1 MPTAEEAAAANLAWR
16 AVNAPSTVTASEQAQ
31 AQQYSNQY
39 WNVERPAQE
48 ARDAA
53 IQQTIYQ
60 NRLAINAQEG
70 LSYGGTHTEA
80 QLRALSGSASVGQQS
95 YEEERSYY
103 ESNPSSEYSRIVGQ
117 YNASRNAI
125 ASSNDKYYPATGW
138 MSLNTTAGAGEYT
151 GRAAQYKA
159 AFEREVYG
167 IGAPNNEQ
175 EYYRRQAEQAAV
187 ERPGYVAPADL
198 GDIRTQQIRQG
209 YGMFAQAVGL
219 AGGDIAS
226 DYQMTG
232 RLLETQRQAAYTTP
246 ERRDERFFMGELQ
259 KWAEI
264 PVEKSSAY
272 HDIGMESGKAIP
284 ANPYEYQ
291 ADLAVEF
298 LKGSP
303 DKASEFFSPVSGEM
317 SRHLPGGQG
326 VQEYAWDEAI
336 TDYKR
341 QNVDARTPYPE
352 RVSFMEGVTYL
363 GAAEGKYGPY
373 GKLAGGIDN
382 GGVDLSGS
390 SGITSRSKVMAG
402 SSQLGITGETGP
414 TVNFQDYY
422 AKQQSEYASMLS
434 AYEAGGSSDKSTYT
448 NLLSRRDELILL
460 GKANVGLEQ
469 SRYQANLL
477 FTPIT
482 EADVV
487 KTESKTSRQTGALP
501 FVGEVQYVSPFLASF
516 QPELTTTTKQYEAKG
531 VFGGTISASSVETSE
546 GKVPFAGMVS
556 GVLPELHER
565 RSVGGDLISKE
576 NQGGYLIDIITS
588 PVREFTKT
596 PAGSAIVMGAIGPK
610 NYFTLTN
617 PNLGKETWEAA
628 KGQVM
633 FAQGAIPMSPEWSKD
648 TYENIRQDPM
658 RGAVSAGLTI
668 ALVGIGTGARM
679 TGVGAVGSRFLT
691 PISTS
696 GAVYQTASK
705 VISAGM
711 IGVYANDVSTRVTGS
726 SLSQWVPIGQTKE
739 QMGGGYFEGIQK
751 RFPGWMESR
760 KQLNVVETQ
769 ELLPMAVAY
778 KATSFVGDK
787 LVGWA
792 RTRGVPENVNPK
804 ASGYM
809 REEGFPKNDYITTKD
824 LVDSFNT
831 GTITLKSPAKLAET
845 TMAPGGE
852 PISRIPTGSQIGVP
866 AGKTFIYHGGEV
878 PVTLMRGYVGGQS
891 SEIPALFASPQRLG
905 HFTKAGTTGEGYGVT
920 SDILG
925 LYKQP
930 WAARIVVQSG
940 VYQEIPSEILNAK
953 YPHTEMTV
961 NNPLHPKNVAI
972 ADWIHG
978 KTTTVNSGPQGAS
991 KGIKVLEFGQGE
1003 QLPQNIQNSLPSNMQ
1018 FGFLKTSLEPRVVLT
1033 EGGNPVAMASYTK
1046 SPSGDSINIGEMVSF
1061 RKGAGRETIFAIN
1074 KIAARNGITTITA
1087 KPVTGTEGFYTKTG
1101 FSAGKIN
1108 GIYSRQITYSNVRS
1122 IPPVKHGV
1130 PIISQYGKAEWQF
1143 EIPSGSEIGSYKM
1156 TSFYRDVGTRIPEYD
1171 VTFSGKKSPKYKPA
1185 EPVIDPTTG
1194 KPVYEIGR
1202 ASMGFSSS
1210 SISPSYRRS
1219 VPLGAISML
1228 PKSSTT
1234 TSRTSPFSSGYS
1246 ISYPKI
1252 TSPSGIS
1259 RQSYSTT
1266 PKYESP
1272 YSASSRES
1280 SPISSITSLKSTIS
1294 GMSYSPSSFISS
1306 PMSTSKP
1313 PSSITTPK
1321 STPTYTP
1328 KYTPT
1333 PPYTPPPYT
1342 PTPTPPYTPP
1352 PDTPF
1357 TGGGQLPLG
1366 GGGTGQKGWLGVTR
1380 WQRNNLVATS
1390 EYLSRG
1396 MRDIGMGWGA
1406 GTGTYS
1412 ESTKWFSTG
1421 KKKSKR
1427 RRKK

>member
-39 WNVERPAQE
+39 YNVERPAQQ

-53 IQQTIYQ
+53 IQQTVYQ
-60 NRLAINAQEG
+60 NRQMINAQEG
-70 LSYGGTHTEA
+70 LSYAGTHTQA
-80 QLRALSGSASVGQQS
+80 QLAALSGSAAVGRQA
-95 YEEERSYY
+95 YEQERSYY
-103 ESNPSSEYSRIVGQ
+103 ESAPSAEFLRIQGEYSAR
-117 YNASRNAI
+117 RNAI
-125 ASSNDKYYPATGW
+125 VSSSGISYPATGW

-151 GRAAQYKA
+151 GRAAQYKS
-159 AFEREVYG
+159 AFERQVYG
-167 IGAPNNEQ
+167 IGAPDNEQ
-175 EYYRRQAEQAAV
+175 EYYRRQAERAVV
-187 ERPGYVAPADL
+187 ERPGYVAPSDL

-209 YGMFAQAVGL
+209 YGMFTQAVGL
-219 AGGDIAS
+219 AGGEVAS
-226 DYQMTG
+226 EYQMTG
-232 RLLETQRQAAYTTP
+232 RLLETQRQAAYATP
-246 ERRDERFFMGELQ
+246 TRRDERFFMGELQ

-317 SRHLPGGQG
+317 SRYLPKGQG
-326 VQEYAWDEAI
+326 VQEYAFDEAI

-341 QNVDARTPYPE
+341 KNVDARTPYPE

-373 GKLAGGIDN
+373 GKLAGGIDT
-382 GGVDLSGS
+382 GGVDLGAG

-501 FVGEVQYVSPFLASF
+501 FVGEIPYVSPFLATF

-531 VFGGTISASSVETSE
+531 VFGGTVSASSVETSE
-546 GKVPFAGMVS
+546 GKIPFTGMVS

-565 RSVGGDLISKE
+565 RSIGGDLISKE
-576 NQGGYLIDIITS
+576 KKGGYLIDIVTS
-588 PVREFTKT
+588 PVREFAKT
-596 PAGSAIVMGAIGPK
+596 PTGSAIVMGAVGPK

-617 PNLGKETWEAA
+617 PNLGKNVGEAT
-628 KGQVM
+628 KGPVM
-633 FAQGAIPMSPEWSKD
+633 FAQGVIPMSPEWSKD

-658 RGAVSAGLTI
+658 RGAVSAGLTV

-679 TGVGAVGSRFLT
+679 AGIGAVGSRFLT
-691 PISTS
+691 PISKS
-696 GAVYQTASK
+696 GMAYQTASK
-705 VISAGM
+705 VLSAGM
-711 IGVYANDVSTRVTGS
+711 VTVYASDVSARVTGS

-760 KQLNVVETQ
+760 KQLNIVETQ
-769 ELLPMAVAY
+769 ELLPMAAAY

-809 REEGFPKNDYITTKD
+809 REEGFPKSDYITTED

-852 PISRIPTGSQIGVP
+852 PISRIPTGSQIGAP

-878 PVTLMRGYVGGQS
+878 PVTLMRGFVGGQS
-891 SEIPALFASPQRLG
+891 SEIPALFTSPQRLG
-905 HFTKAGTTGEGYGVT
+905 YFTKAGTTGEGYGIT

-940 VYQEIPSEILNAK
+940 VYQEIPPEILNAK

-978 KTTTVNSGPQGAS
+978 KTTSIGGKPIPAVKP
-991 KGIKVLEFGQGE
+991 GI
-1003 QLPQNIQNSLPSNMQ
+1003 
-1018 FGFLKTSLEPRVVLT
+1018 
-1033 EGGNPVAMASYTK
+1033 
-1046 SPSGDSINIGEMVSF
+1046 
-1061 RKGAGRETIFAIN
+1061 
-1074 KIAARNGITTITA
+1074 
-1087 KPVTGTEGFYTKTG
+1087 
-1101 FSAGKIN
+1101 
-1108 GIYSRQITYSNVRS
+1108 
-1122 IPPVKHGV
+1122 

-1156 TSFYRDVGTRIPEYD
+1156 TSYYRDVGTRIPEYD

-1219 VPLGAISML
+1219 IPLSAISML

-1272 YSASSRES
+1272 YSASSKRS
-1280 SPISSITSLKSTIS
+1280 SPISSITSLKSNIS
-1294 GMSYSPSSFISS
+1294 GMPYSPSSFISS

-1321 STPTYTP
+1321 TTPTYTP

-1352 PDTPF
+1352 PNTPF
-1357 TGGGQLPLG
+1357 TGGGQLPGG

-1380 WQRNNLVATS
+1380 WQRNNLVADMP
-1390 EYLSRG
+1390 YLSRG
-1396 MRDIGMGWGA
+1396 MRSFGLGGSGGSA
-1406 GTGTYS
+1406 
-1412 ESTKWFSTG
+1412 EWFG
-1421 KKKSKR
+1421 EQKIRKKSKR